1 MRNKNKNNR
10 SGLALLESTLRNS
23 ISESEDASLDV
34 DLSEAKP
41 NPEIV
46 KINKALAP
54 VYRNYKDIINDKSI
68 EAYADQGTNEAS
80 ITISIWEDH
89 EDNEDEYT
97 SFDELMTSDLVYDVE
112 SALKKLGYR
121 DVDSENERYRGG
133 SYDGELYFN
142 FTLKSVVESDDS
154 EDMLEMDSHEDDEG
168 EDLEESRKLR
178 SENTRLQKK
187 LMRVQFARALQESLS
202 RLPES
207 HHSRFVSSLPPANSF
222 KTVESFKTALVVAE
236 SAYRKGAAATISES
250 KNRQPKTQ
258 NQAQA
263 PKAISGKQGQ
273 RVTDPFGILGEGIN
287 MFEMM
292 NKY

>member
-1 MRNKNKNNR
+1 MRNKKKNNR

-23 ISESEDASLDV
+23 RTMFESDEEDE
-34 DLSEAKP
+34 DLMEMDS
-41 NPEIV
+41 
-46 KINKALAP
+46 
-54 VYRNYKDIINDKSI
+54 
-68 EAYADQGTNEAS
+68 
-80 ITISIWEDH
+80 H
-89 EDNEDEYT
+89 EDEDEE
-97 SFDELMTSDLVYDVE
+97 DEDLM
-112 SALKKLGYR
+112 
-121 DVDSENERYRGG
+121 
-133 SYDGELYFN
+133 
-142 FTLKSVVESDDS
+142 
-154 EDMLEMDSHEDDEG
+154 EMDSHEDDED
-168 EDLEESRKLR
+168 EDDDLEESRKLR
-178 SENTRLQKK
+178 SENAKLQKK
-187 LMRVQFARALQESLS
+187 LMRVKFARALQESLS
-202 RLPES
+202 KLPES

-250 KNRQPKTQ
+250 KKRQPKTQ